1 MPRLP
6 LLTVVER
13 NAIISDH
20 DYVASGIFNDVFR
33 RQKLIHAASA
43 CLARE
48 HGVMVT
54 NGVLRRASG
63 EFSSD
68 HKRIYQAILPHLRRA
83 IGLVARMH
91 DLEAASRRAAAA
103 ADLHPDGLVVVDQ
116 NRRIRFCNAAA
127 ERALVRGDGL
137 YWRNGVLHGRHSHDD
152 VALARLIREAAL
164 QTGLRGGG
172 MRVTRGGEDPDLAL
186 IVTPFPPDLLRLVG
200 AATPQAL
207 ITITELAPRPPPES
221 RHIAELFGLSKAE
234 AELAIGLLEGKQVEE
249 IALERHVALSTVRS
263 QLRSIL
269 RKTGLHRQGELVQLL
284 GQVPV
289 YKARSDI

>member
-1 MPRLP
+1 
-6 LLTVVER
+6 
-13 NAIISDH
+13 
-20 DYVASGIFNDVFR
+20 
-33 RQKLIHAASA
+33 
-43 CLARE
+43 
-48 HGVMVT
+48 
-54 NGVLRRASG
+54 
-63 EFSSD
+63 
-68 HKRIYQAILPHLRRA
+68 
-83 IGLVARMH
+83 MH